1 MAKPTRGDPDSKVK
15 TQTQAPASRTKR
27 FLKLAG
33 MTASVAGSYAANKV
47 RRKFT
52 ESANHEAQ
60 QRQAYDKMA
69 HQIVDTLGELKGAV
83 MKVGQIASQTQDFL
97 PKEFSDALQK
107 LQKEAPPMAFSVIR
121 QQIENELG
129 AGPEELF
136 ASFDTEPYAAA
147 SIGQVHKATT
157 LDGQDV
163 IVKVQYPGVD
173 KSVNSDLKQLKLTLK
188 LGGLLKLPKDSVDQL
203 FNEIRERLNEELDYE
218 NEARN
223 IQDFIHFHQD
233 DSGLIIP
240 SVVTSLSSR
249 RVLTMEFVA
258 GDHISELDKNS
269 YTQEIINLIG
279 QRLFRTMADQLFKFQ
294 AIHGDPHA
302 GNFAFRPDGTVIMY
316 DFGCV
321 KHLKPEIV
329 DAYKK
334 ALVAGIHEDYDAL
347 DRYLIDL
354 GVRVE
359 GKPSVEEDY
368 YAMWRDI
375 FIIPFADRDQHYDF
389 ADANLHKQVVSK
401 ASTVF
406 KYMESFKPPVES
418 IFIDRMIAGHY
429 WMMKRLGVQAAFR
442 GELENYLD
450 LSQEA

>member
-1 MAKPTRGDPDSKVK
+1 VAKPTRGNPDSKVK
-15 TQTQAPASRTKR
+15 PQTQAPASRTKR

-33 MTASVAGSYAANKV
+33 MTASVAGSYAVNKV
-47 RRKFT
+47 RRKYT
-52 ESANHEAQ
+52 ESSDHEAQ
-60 QRQAYDKMA
+60 QRLAYDKMA
-69 HQIVDTLGELKGAV
+69 NQIVDTLGELKGAV

-129 AGPEELF
+129 AGLEELF

-147 SIGQVHKATT
+147 SIGQVHKAKTF
-157 LDGQDV
+157 DGQDV
-163 IVKVQYPGVD
+163 IVKVQYLGVD

-188 LGGLLKLPKDSVDQL
+188 LGGLLKLPKESVDQL

-223 IQDFIHFHQD
+223 IQDFIQFHQG
-233 DSGLIIP
+233 DSGLLIP
-240 SVVTSLSSR
+240 SVVAALSSR

-258 GDHISELDKNS
+258 GDHISELNKNN
-269 YTQEIINLIG
+269 YTQETINLIG

-321 KHLKPEIV
+321 KRLKAEIV

-334 ALVAGIHEDYDAL
+334 ALVAGLQEDYGAL

-375 FIIPFADRDQHYDF
+375 FILPFADSDQFYDF

-406 KYMESFKPPVES
+406 RYMESFKPPVES

-442 GELENYLD
+442 TELESYLG
-450 LSQEA
+450 LS